1 MQDAA
6 LVINPATVKV
16 VHGVSAAV
24 TVSLSRVGVAA
35 DTGLVRLAAGK
46 QFATGYPA
54 RLLLASRSQRVR
66 KGRFKVAATKRTLG
80 SGELAFMSGSEE
92 RQPSC
97 IPACLK
103 FRGARSQIGAIVDLG
118 LLSQLPAVRKHA
130 EEDH

>member
-1 MQDAA
+1 V
-6 LVINPATVKV
+6 LNPATVKV

-35 DTGLVRLAAGK
+35 DTGLVRLAAGAVPAGK

-54 RLLLASRSQRVR
+54 RVLLASRSQRVR
-66 KGRFKVAATKRTLG
+66 KGRFKVAPTKRALG
-80 SGELAFMSGSEE
+80 SGELAFISGSEE
-92 RQPSC
+92 RQQSC

-118 LLSQLPAVRKHA
+118 LLSQLPAVRKYA